1 MAGSSTYRWIDL
13 ANDDGVYPQ
22 CDCGA
27 EDATIIVAS
36 CADPDCE
43 YCDLPHQLVG
53 SLFQCPACYVR
64 ENLSQLGLPSRVV
77 LKYGE
82 FIKVPEPGAEEVR

>member
-43 YCDLPHQLVG
+43 YCDLSKDLVHNI
-53 SLFQCPACYVR
+53 FQCPTCYVM
-64 ENLSQLGLPSRVV
+64 ENLAQLALPTKVV
-77 LKYGE
+77 LRDGE
-82 FIKVPEPGAEEVR
+82 FVKVPEPGAEEVR